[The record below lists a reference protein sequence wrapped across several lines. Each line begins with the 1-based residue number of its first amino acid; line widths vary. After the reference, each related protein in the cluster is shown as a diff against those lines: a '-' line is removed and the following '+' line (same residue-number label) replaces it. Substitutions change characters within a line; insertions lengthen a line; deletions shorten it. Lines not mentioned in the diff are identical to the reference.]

1 MKLQFGF
8 VLSLI
13 SLFANSAIAVNCNNQ
28 EISVPGRGG
37 IWRWSNGNTCQVTK
51 VLCKNSDN
59 VTLLDERGY
68 DRSIVCQNKIF
79 ACKYVLI

>member
-1 MKLQFGF
+1 MKLQFA
-8 VLSLI
+8 L
-13 SLFANSAIAVNCNNQ
+13 AVNCNNQ

-79 ACKYVLI
+79 ACKCTAYRKQRK